1 MGLAQRL
8 NDKSPK
14 KESNVTATPKKAGKK
29 KNKRT
34 VSDRSPANAARKKAS
49 TENTMNHSRVDDV
62 EDKENR
68 TPVRSPEPVQKA
80 TPYWKVCMCVCQLCE
95 LCELVRRSIA
105 IGWLHNQVFFFDLTQ
120 IIVTQI
126 E

>member
-1 MGLAQRL
+1 MMGLAQRL

-14 KESNVTATPKKAGKK
+14 KESNVTVTPKKAGKK

-80 TPYWKVCMCVCQLCE
+80 TPYWKVCVCINCVNCANWCE
-95 LCELVRRSIA
+95 DPLRS
-105 IGWLHNQVFFFDLTQ
+105 GGC
-120 IIVTQI
+120 IIKYSFLI
-126 E
+126 SHK